1 MQDVICRKTYRLRGQ
16 AWVVF
21 ERPEDAKNALH
32 AMQGF
37 PFFDKPIV
45 SDVRQAQAGYIS
57 HVAVCCALLHEIGN
71 PPEGLCERPYGGMA
85 RYRSWRD

>member
-1 MQDVICRKTYRLRGQ
+1 MRCIFGQFGNILDVISRRTYRLRGQ

-21 ERPEDAKNALH
+21 ETAEEAKKALD

-45 SDVRQAQAGYIS
+45 SAASGGGAGREGCRS
-57 HVAVCCALLHEIGN
+57 GRHPAGVLL
-71 PPEGLCERPYGGMA
+71 PEHPRMH
-85 RYRSWRD
+85 

>member
-1 MQDVICRKTYRLRGQ
+1 MRCIFGQFGNILDVISRRTYRLRGQ

-21 ERPEDAKNALH
+21 ETAEEAKKALD

-45 SDVRQAQAGYIS
+45 SAAVGGGGAGG
-57 HVAVCCALLHEIGN
+57 LPQQQ
-71 PPEGLCERPYGGMA
+71 PPCRRAPA
-85 RYRSWRD
+85 RAHFCRMH

>member
-1 MQDVICRKTYRLRGQ
+1 MRAIFGQFGPILEVVSRKTYRLRGQ

-21 ERPEDAKNALH
+21 ERAEDAQRALG

-45 SDVRQAQAGYIS
+45 SGAGQ
-57 HVAVCCALLHEIGN
+57 
-71 PPEGLCERPYGGMA
+71 PRPGG
-85 RYRSWRD
+85 SL